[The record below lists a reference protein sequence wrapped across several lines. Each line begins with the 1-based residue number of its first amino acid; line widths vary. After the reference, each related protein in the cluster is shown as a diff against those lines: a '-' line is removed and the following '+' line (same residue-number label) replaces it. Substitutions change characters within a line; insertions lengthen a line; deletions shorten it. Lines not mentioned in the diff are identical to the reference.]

1 MEIIAQLEERFDKML
16 VKIKQLEE
24 ENAFLLEEIDQEKL
38 RKDEVRNRIENL
50 LNKVEGNL
58 E

>member
-16 VKIKQLEE
+16 QKIKQLEE
-24 ENAFLLEEIDQEKL
+24 ENAFLLEELEQEKQ
-38 RKDEVRNRIENL
+38 RKDEVRGRIEVL
-50 LNKVEGNL
+50 LSKVEGNL

>member
-16 VKIKQLEE
+16 QKIKQLEE
-24 ENAFLLEEIDQEKL
+24 ENAFLLEELEQEKQ
-38 RKDEVRNRIENL
+38 RKDEVRGRIEVL
-50 LNKVEGNL
+50 LNKVEGTL

>member
-16 VKIKQLEE
+16 QKIKQLEE
-24 ENAFLLEEIDQEKL
+24 ENAFLLEELEQEKQ
-38 RKDEVRNRIENL
+38 RKDEVRNRIESL

>member
-16 VKIKQLEE
+16 QKIKQLEE
-24 ENAFLLEEIDQEKL
+24 ENAFLLEELEQEKQ
-38 RKDEVRNRIENL
+38 RKDEVRSRIESL

>member
-1 MEIIAQLEERFDKML
+1 MEIITQLEERFDKML
-16 VKIKQLEE
+16 QKIKQLEE
-24 ENAFLLEEIDQEKL
+24 ENAFLLEELEQEKQ
-38 RKDEVRNRIENL
+38 RKDEVRNRIESL

>member
-24 ENAFLLEEIDQEKL
+24 ENAFLLEELEQEKQ
-38 RKDEVRNRIENL
+38 RKDEVRSRIESL

>member
-16 VKIKQLEE
+16 KKIKQLEE
-24 ENAFLLEEIDQEKL
+24 ENAFLLEEIEQEKQ
-38 RKDEVRNRIENL
+38 RKDEVRGRIEFL
-50 LNKVEGNL
+50 LSKVEGNL

>member
-16 VKIKQLEE
+16 QKIKQLEE
-24 ENAFLLEEIDQEKL
+24 ENTFLLEEVEQEKQ
-38 RKDEVRNRIENL
+38 RKDEVRNRIEFL

>member
-38 RKDEVRNRIENL
+38 RKDEVRSRIETL
-50 LNKVEGNL
+50 LSKVEGNL

>member
-24 ENAFLLEEIDQEKL
+24 ENAFLLEELEQEKQ
-38 RKDEVRNRIENL
+38 RRDDVRGRIEHL
-50 LNKVEGNL
+50 LSKVEGTL
-58 E
+58 D

>member
-16 VKIKQLEE
+16 QKIKQLEE
-24 ENAFLLEEIDQEKL
+24 ENAFLLEELEQEKQ
-38 RKDEVRNRIENL
+38 RKDEVRSRIEVL
-50 LNKVEGNL
+50 LNKVEGTL

>member
-16 VKIKQLEE
+16 QKIKQLEE
-24 ENAFLLEEIDQEKL
+24 ENAFLLEELDQEKQ
-38 RKDEVRNRIENL
+38 RKDEVRGRIEVL
-50 LNKVEGNL
+50 LNKVEGTL

>member
-24 ENAFLLEEIDQEKL
+24 ENAFLLEEIEQEKL
-38 RKDEVRNRIENL
+38 RKDEVRSRIETL
-50 LNKVEGNL
+50 LGKVEGNL

>member
-16 VKIKQLEE
+16 QKIKQLEE
-24 ENAFLLEEIDQEKL
+24 ENAFLLEEIEQEKQ
-38 RKDEVRNRIENL
+38 RKDEVRGRIEFL
-50 LNKVEGNL
+50 LSKVEGNL